1 MSYSAEYLGLHKV
14 PSLDVKLTKDFLN
27 AVPYLGDINQLAD
40 IINDN
45 TVEDVIIA
53 LPSGNSERIAT
64 LVSSIEDKDVRIH
77 VLPNLFSILSGQV
90 KMESL
95 GRSLIEVKRELVK
108 PHVAF
113 IKRLFDIVVAS
124 ILILVAAP
132 FILFSIAMIA
142 VGSPG
147 PFFYTQERLG
157 KNGKTFKII
166 KLRSMYQDAE
176 AQGPQL
182 SSEEDPRI
190 TPWGRTMRKFR
201 LDELPQFLN
210 VLKGDMAIVG
220 PRPERKFF
228 FDQIISKAP
237 QYRYLLKVKPGI
249 TSWGMVKFGYA
260 ENVEEMIE
268 RARYD
273 LIYTENITLV
283 NDIKILFY
291 TLVTVLQGRGK

>member
-1 MSYSAEYLGLHKV
+1 
-14 PSLDVKLTKDFLN
+14 
-27 AVPYLGDINQLAD
+27 
-40 IINDN
+40 
-45 TVEDVIIA
+45 
-53 LPSGNSERIAT
+53 
-64 LVSSIEDKDVRIH
+64 
-77 VLPNLFSILSGQV
+77 
-90 KMESL
+90 
-95 GRSLIEVKRELVK
+95 
-108 PHVAF
+108 
-113 IKRLFDIVVAS
+113 
-124 ILILVAAP
+124 
-132 FILFSIAMIA
+132 MIA
-142 VGSPG
+142 VGSKG

-157 KNGKTFKII
+157 KNGKIFKIL

-176 AQGPQL
+176 AHGPQL

-220 PRPERKFF
+220 PRPERRFF
-228 FDQIISKAP
+228 FDQIIASAP

-260 ENVEEMIE
+260 ENVGEMIE

>member
-1 MSYSAEYLGLHKV
+1 
-14 PSLDVKLTKDFLN
+14 
-27 AVPYLGDINQLAD
+27 
-40 IINDN
+40 
-45 TVEDVIIA
+45 
-53 LPSGNSERIAT
+53 
-64 LVSSIEDKDVRIH
+64 
-77 VLPNLFSILSGQV
+77 
-90 KMESL
+90 
-95 GRSLIEVKRELVK
+95 
-108 PHVAF
+108 
-113 IKRLFDIVVAS
+113 
-124 ILILVAAP
+124 
-132 FILFSIAMIA
+132 MIA

-176 AQGPQL
+176 AKGPQL
-182 SSEEDPRI
+182 SSENDSRI

-220 PRPERKFF
+220 PRPERQFF
-228 FDQIISKAP
+228 FEQIISSAP
-237 QYRYLLKVKPGI
+237 QYSYLLKVKPGI

>member
-1 MSYSAEYLGLHKV
+1 MGYLNISG
-14 PSLDVKLTKDFLN
+14 DIAD
-27 AVPYLGDINQLAD
+27 ARMDAIPYLGDINQLSD

-53 LPSGNSERIAT
+53 LPSGNSERIAIM
-64 LVSSIEDKDVRIH
+64 VSSIEDKDVRIH

-95 GRSLIEVKRELVK
+95 GRALIEVKRELVK

-124 ILILVAAP
+124 LLLLVAAP
-132 FILFSIAMIA
+132 FILISIAMIA
-142 VGSPG
+142 FGSPG

-157 KNGKTFKII
+157 KNGRIFKII
-166 KLRSMYQDAE
+166 KLRSMYRDAE
-176 AQGPQL
+176 LQGPQL
-182 SSEEDPRI
+182 SSEDDPRI

-220 PRPERKFF
+220 PRPERQFF
-228 FDQIISKAP
+228 FDQII
-237 QYRYLLKVKPGI
+237 
-249 TSWGMVKFGYA
+249 
-260 ENVEEMIE
+260 
-268 RARYD
+268 
-273 LIYTENITLV
+273 
-283 NDIKILFY
+283 
-291 TLVTVLQGRGK
+291 